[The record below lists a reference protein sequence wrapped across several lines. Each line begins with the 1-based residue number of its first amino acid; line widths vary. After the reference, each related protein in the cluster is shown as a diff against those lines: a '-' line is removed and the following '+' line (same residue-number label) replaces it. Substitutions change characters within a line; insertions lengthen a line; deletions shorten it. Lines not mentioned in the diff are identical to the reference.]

1 MRALGPYVHG
11 PVARLCRGVRRLQ
24 SSELPSFEDDGCLWS
39 EAFADNMPVYE
50 MKPDFLPHAFGIHP
64 EWLST

>member
-1 MRALGPYVHG
+1 MCTV
-11 PVARLCRGVRRLQ
+11 RLRDCVEA
-24 SSELPSFEDDGCLWS
+24 SDDGCLWS